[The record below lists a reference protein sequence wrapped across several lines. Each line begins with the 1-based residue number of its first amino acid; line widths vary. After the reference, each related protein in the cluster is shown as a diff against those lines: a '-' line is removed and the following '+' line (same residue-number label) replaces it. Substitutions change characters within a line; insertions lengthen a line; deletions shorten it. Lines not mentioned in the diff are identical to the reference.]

1 MDKPNDYVP
10 TQHEVDA
17 FIRVNAGL
25 PILKPIV
32 KTKAVNGQLLY
43 VDGKNVTVVKY
54 DAPFALLQHIK
65 RTMINNGYN
74 KKKFQIKN
82 I

>member
-1 MDKPNDYVP
+1 MNTYDYIP
-10 TQHEVDA
+10 TQKEIDD
-17 FIRVNAGL
+17 FIRVNTGR
-25 PILKPIV
+25 PILKPVV

-43 VDGKNVTVVKY
+43 VEGKNVTVVKY

-82 I
+82 M

>member
-10 TQHEVDA
+10 TQQEVDA

-32 KTKAVNGQLLY
+32 KTKAVNGQ
-43 VDGKNVTVVKY
+43 
-54 DAPFALLQHIK
+54 FS
-65 RTMINNGYN
+65 M
-74 KKKFQIKN
+74 
-82 I
+82 

>member
-1 MDKPNDYVP
+1 MDNLSDYVP
-10 TQHEVDA
+10 TQKEVDA

-43 VDGKNVTVVKY
+43 VEGKNVTVVKY